1 MNLQV
6 SPAAPPV
13 VHVAAAIILALH
25 ITGGA
30 VGMVAGFVAMAAPK
44 GGRLHRLSGNVFF
57 VAMLTMAGIGAA
69 VAPFLPTQ
77 QWSNTLAG
85 VFTVY
90 LLATAWAA
98 GRRADRQTGR
108 FEPAALIVCVGVVA
122 AALAGAWVN
131 AHGGA
136 DAGDPA
142 ATDGLYFV
150 SLLASLA
157 AIGDLVQIRRGGLA
171 GPARIAR
178 HLWRMGVAL
187 LIATASF
194 FLGQPKFVPAFIRDT
209 PLVLLPVVAP
219 LALTLFWLVRVR
231 LAPALRRRPRP
242 VVGQAATIWSPSTF
256 TGQGQSRLPAQGPAT
271 Q

>member
-6 SPAAPPV
+6 SPGAPPV
-13 VHVAAAIILALH
+13 LHVAAAVVLALH
-25 ITGGA
+25 VTGGA
-30 VGMVAGFVAMAAPK
+30 VGMVAGFAAMAAPK
-44 GGRLHRLSGNVFF
+44 GGRLHRLAGNVFF

-69 VAPFLPTQ
+69 VAPFLPSQ

-90 LLATAWAA
+90 LLATAWVA
-98 GRRADRQTGR
+98 GRRPDRKTGS
-108 FEPAALIVCVGVVA
+108 FEAAALFACAGVVA
-122 AALAGAWVN
+122 AALTGAWAN

-150 SLLASLA
+150 AVLASVA
-157 AIGDLVQIRRGGLA
+157 AAGDVLQIMQRGLA
-171 GPARIAR
+171 GAARIAR

-194 FLGQPKFVPAFIRDT
+194 FLGQPKFVPPFIRDT
-209 PLVLLPVVAP
+209 PLVVLPVLAP
-219 LALTLFWLVRVR
+219 VALTLFWLVRVR
-231 LAPALRRRPRP
+231 LAPALRRRPRM
-242 VVGQAATIWSPSTF
+242 AT
-256 TGQGQSRLPAQGPAT
+256 AQPAT
-271 Q
+271 M